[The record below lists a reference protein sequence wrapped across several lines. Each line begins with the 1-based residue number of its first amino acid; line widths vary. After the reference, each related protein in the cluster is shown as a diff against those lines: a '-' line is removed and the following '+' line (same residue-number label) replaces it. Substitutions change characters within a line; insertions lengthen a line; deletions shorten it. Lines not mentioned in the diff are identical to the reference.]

1 MNLHP
6 RIAAAAEG
14 VLPPWAEVG
23 ARRVEH
29 IGRVATLM
37 AEWGGA
43 LGLSDE
49 DRARWRASAW
59 LHDALREARPET
71 LREGVPESLR
81 GLPGSVLHGPA
92 AAERLR
98 REGVED
104 ESVLRAVAYHTI
116 GHPELDD
123 MGRALYAADF
133 LEPGRPFL
141 TEQRATLRARMPQA
155 LDEVVRDVAR
165 IRIRHLLERDAPL
178 QPHTVAFWNVLVVGP
193 VSVEAS

>member
-1 MNLHP
+1 MDLHP

-14 VLPPWAEVG
+14 VLPSWAEVG

-29 IGRVATLM
+29 IGRVAALM
-37 AEWGGA
+37 AAWGA
-43 LGLSDE
+43 DLRLPDQE
-49 DRARWRASAW
+49 QARWRAAAW

-71 LREGVPESLR
+71 LRPAVPEPLR
-81 GLPGSVLHGPA
+81 TLPASVLHGPA

-98 REGVED
+98 GEGVED
-104 ESVLRAVAYHTI
+104 ESVLRAVAYHTL
-116 GHPELDD
+116 GHPHLDLL
-123 MGRALYAADF
+123 GRALYAADF

-141 TEQRATLRARMPQA
+141 VEQRAAMRARMPQA

-165 IRIRHLLERDAPL
+165 LRIRHLLERDVPL
-178 QPHTVAFWNVLVVGP
+178 HADTVGFWNALVDGP